1 MARRHR
7 LTVPGVAQHI
17 IQRGVDRG
25 TCFCDDFDREFYLAT
40 LAEIAAEHDCA
51 VHAYVLM
58 TNHVHLLATSRGS
71 GGLSRLMQCLGR
83 RYVRWFNDRH
93 HRTGTL
99 WEGRFRSCL
108 VGTEQYVLRCY
119 RYIEMN
125 PVRAQMIS
133 DALEYRWSSAKGN
146 AGDCEDPI
154 LSPHETYAAL
164 SSEPTTRRRRYRALL
179 AEALSQDD
187 LTAIRT
193 HVNQGAAYG
202 SDRFHR
208 QIEELTGRTP
218 KLRKQGRPGK
228 AH

>member
-7 LTVPGVAQHI
+7 LDVPGVAQHV

-25 TCFCDDFDREFYLAT
+25 VCFVDDFDREFYLST
-40 LAEIAAEHDCA
+40 LAELAREHDCA

-58 TNHVHLLATSRGS
+58 TNHVHLLATPGRSS
-71 GGLSRLMQCLGR
+71 GLSRFMQGLGR

-93 HRTGTL
+93 RRTGTL

-108 VGTEQYVLRCY
+108 VDTERYVLSCY

-125 PVRAQMIS
+125 PVRARMVR
-133 DALEYRWSSAKGN
+133 DPLEYRWSSAKGN
-146 AGDCEDPI
+146 AGSSNDPL

-164 SSEPTTRRRRYRALL
+164 SSDLSTRRRRYRALL
-179 AEALSQDD
+179 QEALDD
-187 LTAIRT
+187 DEVSDIRA

-202 SDRFHR
+202 SDRFQR

-218 KLRKQGRPGK
+218 RLRTQGRPRK